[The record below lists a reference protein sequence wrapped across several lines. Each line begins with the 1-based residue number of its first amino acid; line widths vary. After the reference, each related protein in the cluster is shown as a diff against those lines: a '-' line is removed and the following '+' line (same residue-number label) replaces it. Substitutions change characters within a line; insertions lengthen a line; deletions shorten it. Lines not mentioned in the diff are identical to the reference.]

1 MTMVLFV
8 YHVVL
13 DVTPVKEV
21 LVTVLNVLKEEF
33 KTLLLVA
40 HVMMVCMIK
49 TEFVTIVTINVKNVL
64 SLLLIVILVLIL
76 EKINQPVIV
85 QMDTSIL
92 IKFQNVNHVLI
103 NV

>member
-64 SLLLIVILVLIL
+64 SPLLIVILVLIS
-76 EKINQPVIV
+76 EKTNQHVTV
-85 QMDTSIL
+85 QMVTGM
-92 IKFQNVNHVLI
+92 KPVPQNVKLVVI